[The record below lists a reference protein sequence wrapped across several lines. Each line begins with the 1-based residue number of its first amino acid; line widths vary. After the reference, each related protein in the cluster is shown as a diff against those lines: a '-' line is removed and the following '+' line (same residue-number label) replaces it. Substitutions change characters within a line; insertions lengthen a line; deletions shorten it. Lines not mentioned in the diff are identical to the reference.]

1 MAQNQ
6 RASIAQ
12 YVVDDVSVTATQKR
26 DPGTMQVAM
35 LTRENGASYKS
46 ILSILRKHPVS
57 GRKQLLEFSGRE
69 ARTIYRVLDK
79 HLNPDYFDSE
89 AFHAYYDQEG
99 PVIKR

>member
-1 MAQNQ
+1 MAQN
-6 RASIAQ
+6 RKASIAQ

-46 ILSILRKHPVS
+46 TLSILRKHPVS

-79 HLNPDYFDSE
+79 HLNPDYFDAD